1 MSKLYAA
8 SGDMDE
14 AFAWLKKAYEQ
25 RDASL
30 VWSKVAPESDL
41 LRSDCRFQQFLRRMN
56 LFRNS
61 RTAERLLGRQAD
73 SPFSMKNSVLSP
85 NSPKSILKMPRNYH
99 KTRDDPRC

>member
-1 MSKLYAA
+1 MPMLYVA

-14 AFAWLKKAYEQ
+14 AFAWLNKASEQ

-30 VWSKVAPESDL
+30 VWSDVAPESDL
-41 LRSDCRFQQFLRRMN
+41 LRSDCRFQQFLERMN

-61 RTAERLLGRQAD
+61 RIAERLLRRQAD
-73 SPFSMKNSVLSP
+73 SPFSRKNSVLSP

-99 KTRDDPRC
+99 KTRDDPSC